1 MIKKLHLY
9 IIREFFGCFIFG
21 MAVFSI
27 LLVLNFVFDL
37 VDLFLSKGVTF
48 FLVLKLFA
56 FYILNILTLSIPMAV
71 LFGVLVAYGRLSAD
85 NEITAMKS
93 SGLSYYT
100 LTIPVIVLIF
110 IISFFLLFFN
120 HFLAPAINTHFKSFF
135 EEVIMKKPLIKFNA
149 KSVIDLGEYR
159 LYANKVNNKDNTLLG
174 VSIYKFENKDDKDT
188 WRIAASSGIV
198 KVCEN
203 GVQFTLHNGYWQKA
217 HSASIKNMIHMT
229 FKNYVFFIPINKV
242 IKEHNL
248 TAPEIT
254 SPALLKIIE
263 RSKKENLPIIL
274 YECNF
279 WGRWTFAFAPL
290 AFVLVALPIAIMAGK
305 NGKGIGFVMSLAII
319 LVYYTLFILAR
330 NLAENGYAPIRII
343 VWLPN
348 FLITTVGI
356 CLFIKM
362 RKK

>member
-9 IIREFFGCFIFG
+9 IVREFFGCFIFG

-27 LLVLNFVFDL
+27 LLVLNLVFDL
-37 VDLFLSKGVTF
+37 VDFFLTKGVTF

-56 FYILNILTLSIPMAV
+56 FYVLNILTLSVPMAV

-85 NEITAMKS
+85 NEVTAMKS

-120 HFLAPAINTHFKSFF
+120 HFLAPTTNTHFKSFF
-135 EEVIMKKPLIKFNA
+135 EEVMKKKPLIKFNA
-149 KSVIDLGEYR
+149 KSVTDLGEYR
-159 LYANKVNNKDNTLLG
+159 LYANKVNNKDNTLFG
-174 VSIYKFENKDDKDT
+174 VSIYKFENKDDKNT

-203 GVQFTLHNGYWQKA
+203 GVQLTLHNGYWQKA
-217 HSASIKNMIHMT
+217 HLASIKNMTHMT
-229 FKNYVFFIPINKV
+229 FKNYVFFIPINKI
-242 IKEHNL
+242 IKKHNL

-254 SPALLKIIE
+254 SPALLEIIK
-263 RSKKENLPIIL
+263 RSKKENLPVIL

-279 WGRWTFAFAPL
+279 WSRWTFAFAPF
-290 AFVLVALPIAIMAGK
+290 AFVLVAIPIAIMAGK
-305 NGKGIGFVMSLAII
+305 NGRGIGFIMSLAII

-330 NLAENGYAPIRII
+330 NLAENGYAPIGII

-348 FLITTVGI
+348 FLITTAGI

-362 RKK
+362 REK